1 LRKVTA
7 KEGIVLIFDEVMS
20 GFRVAPGGAQQLYAI
35 TPDLTVLGK
44 IIGGGLPV
52 GAFGGRKEIMDKISP
67 TGPVYQ
73 AGTLSGNPLAVTAG
87 IATLTALTK
96 KSIYRELEKKA
107 SYLVQGL
114 TRVSAKLNMNIPVNR
129 VGSMLTA
136 FFTGTREVVDYDTA
150 RSCDTARYGR
160 YFHAM
165 LQEGVYLA
173 PSQFEAAFVSA
184 AHTYRDID
192 RTIRAA
198 EKVLKKI

>member
-1 LRKVTA
+1 
-7 KEGIVLIFDEVMS
+7 
-20 GFRVAPGGAQQLYAI
+20 
-35 TPDLTVLGK
+35 
-44 IIGGGLPV
+44 
-52 GAFGGRKEIMDKISP
+52 MDQISP

-96 KSIYRELEKKA
+96 RSIYRDLENKA
-107 SYLVQGL
+107 SYLIEGL
-114 TRVSAKLNMNIPVNR
+114 TGVASKLNRNIPINR
-129 VGSMLTA
+129 VGSMFTA
-136 FFTGTREVVDYDTA
+136 FFTEAKEVVDYDTA

-160 YFHAM
+160 YFHGM

-173 PSQFEAAFVSA
+173 PSQFEAAFLSA

-198 EKVLKKI
+198 ENVMKKM